1 MSAAASDGQYKCTYA
16 CYQRPA
22 SSGDVFPICRCS
34 GSGRCSC
41 EPRCSSLS
49 QRHPLLACL
58 LLGWMDGWMDGWMAW
73 AAAAAGPSCLRRC
86 AALTADEA
94 KLQACRRLEC
104 DGDGGRS
111 RHRAREVGGGA
122 RCMAIHHPRWAA
134 AGSGHFGV
142 RGWRRPAR
150 HTAPLRRP
158 GCFPWDRAAA
168 RSVESQTGGGHWGGG
183 QWARPSHRRIAKVT
197 CSATFHRL
205 PDPACLHAT
214 VLLHAQG

>member
-1 MSAAASDGQYKCTYA
+1 MRTALLLPF
-16 CYQRPA
+16 PA
-22 SSGDVFPICRCS
+22 PPVAR
-34 GSGRCSC
+34 
-41 EPRCSSLS
+41 
-49 QRHPLLACL
+49 LLAS
-58 LLGWMDGWMDGWMAW
+58 GMDGWMDGLGGGSGGPVVS
-73 AAAAAGPSCLRRC
+73 AALRC

-134 AGSGHFGV
+134 AGSGV